1 MSFRFCQKPPRPAF
15 QFTSRSEFTG
25 PRGAGLKNSFRLSL
39 RLSPNA
45 GCLKTSDLLAAT
57 LTGRSVRN
65 SFRFEKK
72 LFSSDSRT
80 GEGKR
85 PSFNDGSITEGAAS
99 LMTCGFSSGMNFDGK
114 PGSSLITLDAGPE
127 KRMSGPTAADTLQ
140 KPL

>member
-25 PRGAGLKNSFRLSL
+25 PRGAGLK
-39 RLSPNA
+39 
-45 GCLKTSDLLAAT
+45 
-57 LTGRSVRN
+57 N

-114 PGSSLITLDAGPE
+114 PGSSPNNLRRRAGKKDVWPDC
-127 KRMSGPTAADTLQ
+127 G
-140 KPL
+140 